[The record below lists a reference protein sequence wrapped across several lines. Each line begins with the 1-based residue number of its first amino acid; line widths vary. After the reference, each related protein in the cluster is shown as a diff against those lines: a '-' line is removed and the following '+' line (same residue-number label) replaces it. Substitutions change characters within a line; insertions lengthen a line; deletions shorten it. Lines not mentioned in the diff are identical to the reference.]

1 MMERKLPLEGIKV
14 VELGTHVAVPN
25 ATRFMA
31 DWGAEVIKV
40 EGVRGEEWRVIG
52 NSYYTPVADDEN
64 PIFTVQNAN
73 KEFIA
78 IDLKNPDGMEIM
90 KKLIREADIFISNVR
105 LNSLKKMKLDY
116 EAVKPLNPQIIYCH
130 FTGFGYEGP
139 DRNRPGFDMAAY
151 WARSGA
157 MSDWVSKGD
166 YPIKPPGGFGDA
178 TVSANIC
185 SGILAAL
192 YARTQSGKGTFLTSS
207 LYSSAIWY
215 NSTGIVSTQE
225 KYGNVYP
232 KDKNQPVNPFS
243 HIYKCKDEEYVI
255 ITVLDYNNSWEK
267 MVTMLGFSEY
277 LNDER
282 FNTILA
288 VRENMDEF
296 IKIINHAFL
305 KKDREEWCQLFDQAD
320 IVYEKLAHMSEVT
333 KDPQAW
339 ENNFLTEVT
348 FPNNNTAILP
358 TVPIQFSEYEVTKY
372 IPSGKVGRDSLEIL
386 QKLGYSE
393 AEFAELVEKKAI
405 K

>member
-1 MMERKLPLEGIKV
+1 MERKLPLEGIKV

-40 EGVRGEEWRVIG
+40 EGLRGEEWRVIG

-64 PIFTVQNAN
+64 PLFTAQNAN
-73 KEFIA
+73 KEFVS
-78 IDLKNPDGMEIM
+78 IDLKNPDGMAVM
-90 KKLIREADIFISNVR
+90 KKLIQEADIFISNVR
-105 LNSLKKMKLDY
+105 LNSLKKMQLDY
-116 EAVKPLNPQIIYCH
+116 EAVKPLNPEIIYCH

-178 TVSANIC
+178 TVSSNIC

-192 YARTQSGKGTFLTSS
+192 FARTQSGKGTFLTSS

-215 NSTGIVSTQE
+215 NSTGIISTQE
-225 KYGNVYP
+225 KYGNAYP
-232 KDKNQPVNPFS
+232 KDKNKPVNPLS
-243 HIYKCKDEEYVI
+243 HIYKCKDEEYMI
-255 ITVLDYNNSWEK
+255 ITVLDYNGSWEK
-267 MVTMLGFSEY
+267 MSTLLGFSEY
-277 LNDER
+277 KDDER
-282 FNTILA
+282 FNTIFA

-296 IKIINHAFL
+296 IKIINHAFMQ
-305 KKDREEWCQLFDQAD
+305 KTRAEWSELFDQAD

-339 ENNFLTEVT
+339 VNNYLTEVT
-348 FPNNNTAILP
+348 FPNDSKAILP
-358 TVPIQFSEYEVTKY
+358 TVPIQFSEYQVTEYKA
-372 IPSGKVGRDSLEIL
+372 SGAVGRDTLDVL

-393 AEFAELVEKKAI
+393 AEYNELVEKKAI